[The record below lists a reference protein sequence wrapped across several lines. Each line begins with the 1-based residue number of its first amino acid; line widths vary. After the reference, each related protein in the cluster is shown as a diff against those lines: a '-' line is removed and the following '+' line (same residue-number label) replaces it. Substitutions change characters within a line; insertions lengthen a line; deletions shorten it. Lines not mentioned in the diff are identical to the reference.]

1 MCMQIFQKRGWSPLH
16 KFFRCI
22 GVLVI
27 SDSGYPI
34 MYQVSES
41 LCNRT
46 CDFCKFP
53 HRVSADLTRLIDAAK
68 DARVSRSASFI
79 LARFSSQL
87 HGIT

>member
-1 MCMQIFQKRGWSPLH
+1 MGGHLFANFSG
-16 KFFRCI
+16 FRCI

-46 CDFCKFP
+46 CDVCKFP